1 MGRDG
6 AAGLLEM
13 RRAGAATFG
22 QDEASSVIY
31 GMPKAAFEMG
41 AVDAPASPRPHRF
54 TRSCAPATTPPPRLP
69 RGAPDACSPGS
80 LKVLVV
86 DDQLTI
92 RSLVRSGLQ
101 QIGMTDIQEASDGE
115 AGLRVLIEKGSHL
128 IISDYNMPKLDGLGL
143 LRAVRAHP
151 PIAKTA
157 FIMLTGRADKEL
169 VQRAVQYG
177 VNNYL
182 VKPFTVQT
190 LKDKIEAV
198 FGKLQ

>member
-1 MGRDG
+1 MVED
-6 AAGLLEM
+6 
-13 RRAGAATFG
+13 
-22 QDEASSVIY
+22 
-31 GMPKAAFEMG
+31 
-41 AVDAPASPRPHRF
+41 
-54 TRSCAPATTPPPRLP
+54 PP
-69 RGAPDACSPGS
+69 
-80 LKVLVV
+80 
-86 DDQLTI
+86 
-92 RSLVRSGLQ
+92 
-101 QIGMTDIQEASDGE
+101 
-115 AGLRVLIEKGSHL
+115 HL

-151 PIAKTA
+151 PTAKTA

-198 FGKLQ
+198 FGKLA

>member
-1 MGRDG
+1 
-6 AAGLLEM
+6 
-13 RRAGAATFG
+13 
-22 QDEASSVIY
+22 
-31 GMPKAAFEMG
+31 MPAF
-41 AVDAPASPRPHRF
+41 S
-54 TRSCAPATTPPPRLP
+54 
-69 RGAPDACSPGS
+69 S

-92 RSLVRSGLQ
+92 RALVRSGLQ
-101 QIGMTDIQEASDGE
+101 QIGLTDVQEASDGE
-115 AGLRVLIEKGSHL
+115 AGLRSVVDTPPHL

-151 PIAKTA
+151 PAAKTA

-198 FGKLQ
+198 FGKLA